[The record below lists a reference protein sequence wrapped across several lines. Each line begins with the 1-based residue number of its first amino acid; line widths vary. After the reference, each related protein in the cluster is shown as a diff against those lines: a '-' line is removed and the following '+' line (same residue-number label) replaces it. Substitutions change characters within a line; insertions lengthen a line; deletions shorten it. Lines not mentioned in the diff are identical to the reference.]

1 MNASEKR
8 VERAALVRSMVELSS
23 ANDAAS
29 QSRWR
34 ELDQQQELLRVQIE
48 QSERASA
55 LNTEMSTIRNAQLPG
70 VGDEGYGDNDATSQR
85 TVGPHHEARSTKAF
99 SREFE
104 HYLRTGQ

>member
-55 LNTEMSTIRNAQLPG
+55 LSTEMGQLRNADLPH
-70 VGDEGYGDNDATSQR
+70 VGGDGYGDDVPSQR
-85 TVGPHHEARSTKAF
+85 VVGPHHEARSTKAF
-99 SREFE
+99 S
-104 HYLRTGQ
+104 